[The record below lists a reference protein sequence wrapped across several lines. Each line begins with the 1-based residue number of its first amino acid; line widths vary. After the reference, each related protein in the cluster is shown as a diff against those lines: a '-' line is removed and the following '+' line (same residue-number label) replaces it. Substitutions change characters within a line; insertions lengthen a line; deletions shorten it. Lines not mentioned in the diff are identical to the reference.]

1 MRCKRKQDMAY
12 IFHYLLYYFVDLNV
26 FIPFGWDRII
36 AYMDQY
42 TILLLIVFFPLF
54 FLNKVLLQHVI
65 LTDY

>member
-1 MRCKRKQDMAY
+1 MRCKHKQDMAC
-12 IFHYLLYYFVDLNV
+12 IFPLSTILFFDLNV

-54 FLNKVLLQHVI
+54 FLKKVLLQHVI